1 MNLADVLSEY
11 FLAISIISSTSNTLI
26 FIGLEKELERIDY
39 ISACF
44 SKIASIFHFNSVVI
58 IT

>member
-1 MNLADVLSEY
+1 MIDISHFFCLD
-11 FLAISIISSTSNTLI
+11 FLYSSTSNTLI
-26 FIGLEKELERIDY
+26 FIGLEKELERIDS
-39 ISACF
+39 ISARF